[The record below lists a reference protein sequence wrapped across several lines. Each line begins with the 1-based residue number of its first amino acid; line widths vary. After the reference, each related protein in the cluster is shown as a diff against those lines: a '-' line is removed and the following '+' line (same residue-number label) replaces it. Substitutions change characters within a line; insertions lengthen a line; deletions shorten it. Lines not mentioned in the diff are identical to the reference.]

1 MYYECIISVFFF
13 NHYNRFNRYVHTQ
26 KKTTTDH
33 DIFLYFMYFQY
44 LSRFKSQPGSKFI
57 LLYCFHSLFICY
69 LALLLIGP
77 EPGPE

>member
-1 MYYECIISVFFF
+1 MYYECIISVFFSIIIIGSIGMCT
-13 NHYNRFNRYVHTQ
+13 HK